1 VIKSGDVPSLA
12 MTAVMG
18 IRMPATAAADMALVL
33 FAIFGVLG
41 FGWRS
46 WLQYRRTG
54 STGFRGIRAGGPM
67 ERLAGVGFVVALA
80 VAVSGPILQEAGVV
94 GPLGMLNEVC
104 IQTIGIVLA
113 TAGIAATVYAQL
125 EMGDSW
131 RIGVDTTETT
141 TLVHTGMFGR
151 VRNPIYAAMFLF
163 GIGIVLVTPNVVA
176 LAGLIL
182 LVATIELQVRRVEEP
197 YLLRTHGDAYRA
209 YAASVGRFVPGVG
222 LIR

>member
-1 VIKSGDVPSLA
+1 
-12 MTAVMG
+12 
-18 IRMPATAAADMALVL
+18 MPATAAADMALVL

-54 STGFRGIRAGGPM
+54 STGFRGISTGGWL
-67 ERLAGVGFVVALA
+67 ERVAGVGFVVALA
-80 VAVSGPILQEAGVV
+80 VAVSAPILQEIEAVQPV
-94 GPLGMLNEVC
+94 RVLNEVWV
-104 IQTIGIVLA
+104 QTIGIVVA
-113 TAGIAATVYAQL
+113 TVGIAATVYAQL

-131 RIGVDTTETT
+131 RIGVDTRETT
-141 TLVHTGMFGR
+141 TLVHTGVFGR
-151 VRNPIYAAMFLF
+151 IRNPIYTAMFTF
-163 GIGIVLVTPNVVA
+163 GIGIALVTPNVVA
-176 LAGLIL
+176 LAGLVL

-197 YLLRTHGDAYRA
+197 HLLRTHGEAYRE